1 MEYHR
6 QGIWHSLSISS
17 GLLLGVEKMSL
28 KILEK
33 CEKPYISKRGEIFA
47 CGQCP
52 YCVRRKVMEWTIR
65 ANHEL
70 LTTEGN
76 KAILLT
82 LTYDKK
88 HLVVRAKNKENSK
101 DRRGVIV
108 PEHMTLFIKRF
119 RKFLT
124 ENFNGKKIR
133 FIYTQEYGT
142 EYWRPHAHAVIF
154 GLNWE
159 ELHNW
164 TESNK
169 DWIDERNI
177 KISKDHGEKN
187 IEEAILRRIWKQG
200 KVDVDIRE
208 MHENCLQYVVGYV
221 QKKIGNLYG
230 GEKHYEKNNRPR
242 PYMRT
247 SQGIGK
253 VWAEQNINHWINT
266 LTVGWNGKQVSIPRY
281 YLKKAYEKEGKKIA
295 FQLQDIETKEK
306 RNYYYILKNP
316 DGFYTKKIQEVKLKK
331 RLEERKKQLEK
342 EKADY
347 QALQKYYVLEDRIK
361 NDYLITDFERFERFN
376 KNSQHLIQS
385 LKKQTTERILE
396 RVKRE
401 KLNKNQTVLN
411 NLNIMTFYQLREF
424 YKKAKEKAEY
434 QNDKLRRCDRESPY
448 GNRNKYERNAEFED
462 SGFNEEI
469 TDGRVDPFFEKEDSK
484 INWNNIFSN
493 IKVKKEENPKQ
504 ENLFS

>member
-1 MEYHR
+1 
-6 QGIWHSLSISS
+6 
-17 GLLLGVEKMSL
+17 MSL

-33 CEKPYISKRGEIFA
+33 CEKPYITKRGEIFA

-82 LTYDKK
+82 LTYDRK
-88 HLVVRAKNKENSK
+88 HLIVRAKDKENSK

-108 PEHMTLFIKRF
+108 PEHMTLFMKRF
-119 RKFLT
+119 RKFLS

-142 EYWRPHAHAVIF
+142 DYWRPHAHAVIF

-159 ELHNW
+159 ELHKW
-164 TESNK
+164 AESNK
-169 DWIDERNI
+169 NWIEERKI
-177 KISKDHGEKN
+177 QISKDHREKN

-200 KVDVDIRE
+200 RVHIDKRE

-281 YLKKAYEKEGKKIA
+281 YLKKVYEKEGEKVS
-295 FQLQDIETKEK
+295 FQIQDIETKEK
-306 RNYYYILKNP
+306 KNYYYILKNP
-316 DGFYTKKIQEVKLKK
+316 EGFYTQRIQEVKLKK
-331 RLEERKKQLEK
+331 RLEERKKQLEEEK
-342 EKADY
+342 EDKK
-347 QALQKYYVLEDRIK
+347 ALQEYYVLEDRIK
-361 NDYLITDFERFERFN
+361 NDYLINDFERFENYN
-376 KNSQHLIQS
+376 KNNQYLIQS
-385 LKKQTTERILE
+385 LRKQTIERILE
-396 RVKRE
+396 RIRRE
-401 KLNKNQTVLN
+401 KFNKNQTVVH
-411 NLNIMTFYQLREF
+411 NLNIMTFYKLREF
-424 YKKAKEKAEY
+424 YKRAKDKADY
-434 QNDKLRRCDRESPY
+434 QNKKLRRMDRESPY
-448 GNRNKYERNAEFED
+448 GKRNKYEQSAEFED
-462 SGFNEEI
+462 ENFNEEY
-469 TDGRVDPFFEKEDSK
+469 TDNRFDPYFEKEESR
-484 INWNNIFSN
+484 INWNSIFDKIN
-493 IKVKKEENPKQ
+493 VKKTKETNQ